1 MSVSLVQF
9 CSVRRSV
16 CLLWFVFFLGG
27 YVYNCRNS
35 ETPKSRKQQLVRT
48 GVMHSAVHLENQIS
62 LRFLRFPE
70 GGPQKGFPMK
80 HSEMSMISVH

>member
-1 MSVSLVQF
+1 MFIV
-9 CSVRRSV
+9 V
-16 CLLWFVFFLGG
+16 CFFLGG

-70 GGPQKGFPMK
+70 GGPQKGFLMK